1 MTLNER
7 TAIRML
13 PVLLALAEMGGAV
26 PCPVRS
32 VARTRAEP
40 MVRDQQSQ
48 NKIDKRRARTKA
60 AKKQRKL
67 QRRR

>member
-1 MTLNER
+1 MNER
-7 TAIRML
+7 TGIRML

-32 VARTRAEP
+32 VARVRAEP
-40 MVRDQQSQ
+40 MVRDREFQ

-67 QRRR
+67 ARRR